1 VISLRYYQEDA
12 VSAMFQ
18 YFEGNGG
25 NPLWVLPTA
34 AGKSVVISEFV
45 RRAIEMYPGTRVLV
59 LSHVAE
65 LLVQN
70 HAKLMSLWPDA
81 PSGLYSAGLKRRD
94 INAQVLFAGIQSIHK
109 HAYKLQ
115 SPPPDI
121 IIIDEAHLVS
131 PNDST
136 TYRKFITDLK
146 QINPWLKIIGAT
158 ATHYRLDSGWL
169 HQGDRAMFTD
179 IAYEISVS
187 ELIEKGY
194 LSPLISKGTA
204 TRFDLRGVGT
214 RGGDYVEGQLSAA
227 VDKEEV
233 TQAAVAEIVSFGQD
247 RRCWLVF
254 CTGVAHAY
262 NVRDEIRKHGFTCE
276 TITGETPA
284 AERNQILSDYRA
296 GKIRAITNAN
306 CLTTGVDVPAIDLIA
321 FMRPT
326 KSTSLYIQMA
336 GRGCRLAD
344 NKDNCLCLDFADVVA
359 THGPIDRVRV
369 KEVNEGKGGDAP
381 TKTCEVC
388 ETICHASVRECP
400 DCGFKFPE
408 PKTKLNEVASV
419 LPIMSTEP
427 PPPPEWVNVTGVSYR
442 CGLTFHREWVCLQHT
457 GFARSKAVTW
467 WRARI
472 PDTDPRGL
480 PDDNCYSHRF
490 VPPEGDGAIGFAL
503 DTAEYL
509 KRPSRI
515 LVKQGGKYPEIVGY
529 DFTEARNDEVTEA
542 RIHDFTKARNNDFT
556 ETRKHATTELDDMLE
571 GVSF

>member
-1 VISLRYYQEDA
+1 MISLRYYQEDA

-81 PSGLYSAGLKRRD
+81 PAGLYSAGLRRRD
-94 INAQVLFAGIQSIHK
+94 INAQILFAGIQSIHK

-115 SPPPDI
+115 SPPPDM

-233 TQAAVAEIVSFGQD
+233 TQAAVAEIVSFGHD

-284 AERNQILSDYRA
+284 AEREQLLSDYRA
-296 GKIRAITNAN
+296 GKIRAMTNAN

-344 NKDNCLCLDFADVVA
+344 NKENCLCLDFADVVA

-369 KEVNEGKGGDAP
+369 KEVSEGKGGDAP

-408 PKTKLNEVASV
+408 PKTKLNEVASI

-442 CGLTFHREWVCLQHT
+442 RHEKQGKTPSLCVSYRCGLSFHREWICVEHT
-457 GFARSKAVTW
+457 GFARSKAVQW
-467 WRARI
+467 WAKRDTSGGV
-472 PDTDPRGL
+472 PDTV
-480 PDDNCYSHRF
+480 DD
-490 VPPEGDGAIGFAL
+490 AL
-503 DTAEYL
+503 AWSSDLAQ
-509 KRPSRI
+509 PSRI
-515 LVKQGGKYPEIVGY
+515 QVRQNGKFTEVVSY
-529 DFTEARNDEVTEA
+529 DFTPVEPEEPEPREYDRYAE
-542 RIHDFTKARNNDFT
+542 
-556 ETRKHATTELDDMLE
+556 LE
-571 GVSF
+571 GLEF